1 MPEPLWVRLIEV
13 LMPGV
18 TALLAFLMG
27 KATKGAANQQILDA
41 LVKDVAEI
49 KERQVMDMQTLASH
63 STLHDRYDSIF
74 KDIANQLRQL
84 NTNVSELIGQ
94 LRINR

>member
-1 MPEPLWVRLIEV
+1 MTEALWTKLIEV
-13 LMPGV
+13 SMPGV
-18 TALLAFLMG
+18 AALVAFLMG
-27 KATKGAANQQILDA
+27 KATKGAANQQILDV
-41 LVKDVAEI
+41 LVRDVAEI

-74 KDIANQLRQL
+74 KDVAHQLRQL

-94 LRINR
+94 LRIK